1 MEDLCKT
8 SAHLHK
14 PVTRRL
20 VEMTAIS
27 RVPRDPRYYAILG
40 FALLNQAWMVVSL
53 SLQNKVEAVDGWAQT
68 LLDQY
73 CYAPQPLPRDPEQ

>member
-1 MEDLCKT
+1 MENLCKT

-14 PVTRRL
+14 PVRRL
-20 VEMTAIS
+20 V
-27 RVPRDPRYYAILG
+27 VPRDPRYYAILG